1 MFHQSFGYYAQGV
14 SESTAILPRGWKKRL
29 VRYETPA
36 ANGVVALCL
45 EAHDLW
51 ILKAVAGRPKDLGFC
66 RALLDRKAVD
76 ADVLAKR
83 LTATSNIDPTKRDRI
98 KRLIRGPK
106 AGSGV

>member
-1 MFHQSFGYYAQGV
+1 M
-14 SESTAILPRGWKKRL
+14 
-29 VRYETPA
+29 
-36 ANGVVALCL
+36 CL

-98 KRLIRGPK
+98 KRMIRGPK
-106 AGSGV
+106 PGSGV